1 MVPGEETPMDHAE
14 ETHSVPA
21 AVMHLVP
28 AAVMH
33 LGPGAVHLTAEAGE
47 AGAEML
53 LEALPGEAVLLAA
66 EIPSVPAADITVLRG
81 SRANQI

>member
-1 MVPGEETPMDHAE
+1 MVPGEETPMDLAE
-14 ETHSVPA
+14 ETHS
-21 AVMHLVP
+21 VP